1 MKPDYNTGN
10 PTIRICNSEQ
20 KTSFL
25 TFCSLLCVLHNK
37 KLNLANIFLL
47 ILKEEKIKKLYMM
60 MCDFD
65 SEYEALRCFLNHD
78 STLHKS
84 KYIKKYLNTEYPK
97 QQKKKR

>member
-1 MKPDYNTGN
+1 M
-10 PTIRICNSEQ
+10 
-20 KTSFL
+20 
-25 TFCSLLCVLHNK
+25 LCVLHNK

-47 ILKEEKIKKLYMM
+47 ILKEDKIKKLYMN

-65 SEYEALRCFLNHD
+65 SEYEALKSFLNHD

-97 QQKKKR
+97 QQKKKRDRLRKKNL